1 MKTFI
6 KKATALL
13 LIMGLIASVFVGC
26 TTDSKESNNEN
37 ANGTDKKDDEIVIGL
52 SMDTLKE
59 ERWQRDRDI
68 FVAKA
73 EEMGAKVLVQ
83 AANGDDKKQIEQA
96 ENLLAQGVDVLVV
109 VPHNGEISATIV
121 EAAHAEGVPVLSYDR
136 LIKNSDVDYYISF
149 DNEKVGRL
157 QAEYILS
164 KVDKGNFVYIGGAPT
179 DNNALLF
186 RKGAMDVLKP
196 YVDKGDIKIVYDQ
209 YSKEWQPSEAQKHM
223 ENALTA
229 NKDNIDAVIC
239 ANDGTAGG
247 AIAAL
252 AEQQLAGK
260 IPVTGQDAE
269 LAATQR
275 IVEGLQSVTVY
286 KPIDKIATKAAEV
299 AIKIAKKEEIADVN
313 NKVNNGKIDVQ
324 SILLEP
330 IKVDKDNMMDTIVKD
345 GFHKFEDVY
354 RNVPEDQRPK
364 Q

>member
-6 KKATALL
+6 RVVSLF
-13 LIMGLIASVFVGC
+13 LIVGLIASMFVGC
-26 TTDSKESNNEN
+26 TTESEPSGSEG
-37 ANGTDKKDDEIVIGL
+37 ASNGGEKNDNVIVIGL

-83 AANGDDKKQIEQA
+83 AANGDDNKQVEQA

-136 LIKNSDVDYYISF
+136 LIKNSEVDYYISF

-164 KVDKGNFVYIGGAPT
+164 KVNKGNFVYIGGAPT

-186 RKGAMDVLKP
+186 RKGAIDVLKP

-209 YSKEWQPSEAQKHM
+209 FSKEWQPSEAQKHM

-229 NKDNIDAVIC
+229 NNDNIDAVIC
-239 ANDGTAGG
+239 ANDGTGGG

-269 LAATQR
+269 LAAVQR
-275 IVEGLQSVTVY
+275 IVEGFQSMTVY
-286 KPIDKIATKAAEV
+286 KPIEKIATKAAEV
-299 AIKIAKKEEIADVN
+299 AIKIAKKEEIEVN
-313 NKVNNGKIDVQ
+313 NKVNNGQINVP

-330 IKVDKDNMMDTIVKD
+330 IKVDKDNMMDTIIKD